1 MDKHLSNRP
10 DAPPVTPDPQQV
22 ACARRIEAGLAAR
35 AALHGDLARPA
46 DATDEELNAIVRDG
60 DAARAELAAANIGLV
75 GYAVHPVADR
85 TGLDRDDLFQEG
97 MLGLMEAI
105 GRFDPRRGSLANI
118 AVPRIQMRVWDAAVT
133 AHGALGLPAR
143 RARLWRQARSVESR
157 LTSELSRTPTVA
169 EVAATCGER
178 EPVVIGLLAY
188 RPACSLTPLHEVAS
202 DEPEVS
208 VDPLALRRLLR
219 RLDRP
224 SRTLVTRLYGL
235 DGRPAASYADLAH
248 ALGCSVSTVRRREKT
263 ALMLMRAG
271 ADRAAA

>member
-1 MDKHLSNRP
+1 MDKHTTRH
-10 DAPPVTPDPQQV
+10 DAEPATPDPAHV
-22 ACARRIEAGLAAR
+22 ACARRMEAGLAAR
-35 AALHGDLARPA
+35 AALSGDLARPA
-46 DATDEELNAIVRDG
+46 DATDSELLLIALDG

-75 GYAVHPVADR
+75 GYAVHPVAER

-157 LTSELSRTPTVA
+157 LASELSRTPTA
-169 EVAATCGER
+169 SEIAAACGER
-178 EPVVIGLLAY
+178 EPVVVELLAY
-188 RPACSLTPLHEVAS
+188 RPACALTPLHDVVT
-202 DEPEVS
+202 DEPEVPA
-208 VDPLALRRLLR
+208 DPLALYRLLR
-219 RLDRP
+219 RLDR
-224 SRTLVTRLYGL
+224 SARALVLRLYGL
-235 DGRPAASYADLAH
+235 DGRGAASYAELARD
-248 ALGCSVSTVRRREKT
+248 LGCSVSTIRRREKT

-271 ADRAAA
+271 TDLVAA